1 MTQTLDIRLSDP
13 DLASAYLTA
22 CENGIEFDAL
32 AYAKR
37 TERRADSVRRSLKR
51 MSDDGLIQLGAAIED
66 RVSNALITYLNREHE
81 DALALAR
88 AAFKDERGGQAHSG
102 GALEPVLLSRLHES
116 DLNPRKHFDPEAIKQ
131 LALDILD
138 NGLLQN
144 PVGRPHPGLG
154 KGHIELAAGAS
165 RLRAMLY
172 LAEHNLS
179 SPKFDPARPVSVL
192 VRSMTDADMLL
203 IGIAENRQRTNVHP
217 LEEGEAFLR
226 LQQLRKSEHGEDPQ
240 AERLAGKVTDELADA
255 MGKSRRWVQERTKL
269 ARDLAPAVRAAFR
282 QGEISIVQ
290 ARAFA
295 SHPDPE
301 RQESVLANILNWGA
315 QRYGEK
321 AILRELLAE
330 GWAYHAGENEL
341 LFDLDLYKGGK
352 LELSVEE
359 AQAAGYDTDEPLI
372 ILEDAALAKALQRKS
387 LDAEA
392 EALKKVRAFVV
403 TTDSSFDAYQHDPAP
418 DDMPDNETGAVL
430 VFNAHSGAVTLF
442 DRRIKPKPARTET
455 AKAEAKDAIRQ
466 SAEAEGLKSAPEP
479 YQRRHWLDSKRV
491 KSGALRQ
498 AVADNS
504 AVAMALA
511 LLGSLTWFGG
521 EQRSITLHP
530 VPLRGEDHAIG
541 KGRALFNALCK
552 LSDKGVAISG
562 LEAKETKEDRT
573 DVIVTSAARAF
584 TSLIAS
590 KDLPRLFAAAIAD
603 QVGSWAGTYGDDPS
617 SGDSPLVLAIVKHLG
632 EDAIADTLPP
642 LELEYFERFN
652 RGSLTRIAQAM
663 GKDPADMP
671 EKAKE
676 AAGWLHLRAECYQ
689 PPEWRF
695 ASREALTEATD
706 ALMSGKSA
714 D

>member
-1 MTQTLDIRLSDP
+1 MTETPDIRLGDA
-13 DLASAYLTA
+13 DLACAYLTA

-37 TERRADSVRRSLKR
+37 NGRRADSVRRSLKR
-51 MSDDGLIQLGAAIED
+51 LDEDGLIRRDAAIED
-66 RVSNALITYLNREHE
+66 RVSKALITHLSRAHE

-88 AAFKDERGGQAHSG
+88 AAFKDEIGGQAHGG

-192 VRSMTDADMLL
+192 VRPMTDADMLL

-226 LQQLRKSEHGEDPQ
+226 LQQLRKTEHGEDPQ

-269 ARDLAPAVRAAFR
+269 ARDLAPAVRDAFR
-282 QGEISIVQ
+282 QGRISIVQ

-295 SHPDPE
+295 SHPDLA
-301 RQESVLANILNWGA
+301 RQESVLANILTWGA
-315 QRYGEK
+315 ERYGEK
-321 AILRELLAE
+321 AILRELLAD
-330 GWAYHAGENEL
+330 GWVYHAEANGI
-341 LFDLDLYKGGK
+341 LFDLDQYQGGK
-352 LELSVEE
+352 IELDAEE
-359 AQAAGYDTDEPLI
+359 AQAAGYGDEPVI
-372 ILEDAALAKALQRKS
+372 ILEDAAQAKALQRKA
-387 LDAEA
+387 LDAKA
-392 EALKKVRAFVV
+392 EALKAVRAFVV
-403 TTDSSFDAYQHDPAP
+403 TTDEAFTAYQHDPAP
-418 DDMPDNETGAVL
+418 EDMPDAETGAVL
-430 VFNAHSGAVTLF
+430 VFNAYSGAVTLH
-442 DRRIKPKPARTET
+442 DRRLKLKPAKSET
-455 AKAEAKDAIRQ
+455 AKAETKDAIRQ

-498 AVADNS
+498 AVAGNS
-504 AVAMALA
+504 AVAMTLA

-541 KGRALFNALCK
+541 KGRALFDALRK
-552 LSDKGVAISG
+552 LSDKGEAISG
-562 LEAKETKEDRT
+562 LEAKETKEGCT
-573 DVIVTSAARAF
+573 DVIVTSAGRAF
-584 TSLIAS
+584 ASLIAS

-617 SGDSPLVLAIVKHLG
+617 SGDSPLVLAIVNHLG
-632 EDAIADTLPP
+632 EDAVADALPEP
-642 LELEYFERFN
+642 GLEYFERFN

-671 EKAKE
+671 DKAKE
-676 AAGWLHLRAECYQ
+676 AAGWLHLRAEGYQ

-695 ASREALTEATD
+695 ASREALTEAAD